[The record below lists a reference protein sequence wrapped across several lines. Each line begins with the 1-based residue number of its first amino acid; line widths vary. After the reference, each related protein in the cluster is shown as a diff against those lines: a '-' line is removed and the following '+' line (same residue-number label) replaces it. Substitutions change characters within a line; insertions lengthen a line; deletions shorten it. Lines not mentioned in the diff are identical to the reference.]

1 MFFKRHQSELN
12 DLQHTITEQNGLLE
26 AINRSMAVIEF
37 DLDGVVLK
45 ANDNFLKTMGYRA
58 EQVIGQPHRL
68 FCTPEFGRSA
78 QYTELWSRLKNGQ
91 FQSGTFERI
100 NSQGQ
105 PIWLEANYNPIKD
118 ASGRVVKVVKFAMNV
133 TTKVQQESEANAK
146 LQAIDRAMA
155 VIEFDLD
162 GGILTANQNFLTR
175 MGYTLAELKGKH
187 HRLFCRAELVNSS
200 AYEDFWRRLNQGELF
215 QGQFERVDKR
225 GQSIWLEANYN
236 PVYDAAGRLCKVVK
250 FATDVTARV
259 EQHEHDARS
268 ASAAYH
274 ISVETRK
281 VAEQGTQV
289 IQQAASEMR
298 EIADDIAQSSTL
310 IAQLGERSEQI
321 TAIVNTIRAIADQTN
336 LLALNAAIEAARAG
350 DQGRGFAVVA
360 DEVRNL
366 AHRTQESAEEI
377 HKMITSLQV
386 GSREA
391 VTTMNASQ
399 ASSEESVEVANQAGL
414 RLVSVTQRIGEIDG
428 MNQSV
433 AAATEEQTAVVETL
447 NVDVNQINLLNQQSV
462 ANLNETLKDCD
473 ALSQQANRLKQ
484 LVDSFKI

>member
-37 DLDGVVLK
+37 DLEGVVLK

-68 FCTPEFGRSA
+68 FCTAEFGRSA

-105 PIWLEANYNPIKD
+105 PVWLEANYNPIKD
-118 ASGRVVKVVKFAMNV
+118 ASGRVVKVVKFAMDV

-155 VIEFDLD
+155 VIEFDLN

-225 GQSIWLEANYN
+225 GHSVWLEANYN

-360 DEVRNL
+360 DEVRQL
-366 AHRTQESAEEI
+366 AARTSGSTAEI
-377 HKMITSLQV
+377 SNMIGLIQSETRQAIKSMEGTRGRAAQGVELADQAGSVILQIRD
-386 GSREA
+386 GASEA
-391 VTTMNASQ
+391 VQ
-399 ASSEESVEVANQAGL
+399 AVSMFANERAPG
-414 RLVSVTQRIGEIDG
+414 
-428 MNQSV
+428 
-433 AAATEEQTAVVETL
+433 
-447 NVDVNQINLLNQQSV
+447 
-462 ANLNETLKDCD
+462 
-473 ALSQQANRLKQ
+473 
-484 LVDSFKI
+484 

>member
-1 MFFKRHQSELN
+1 MFFKRHQAELN

-37 DLDGVVLK
+37 DLEGVVLK

-105 PIWLEANYNPIKD
+105 PVWLEANYNPIKD
-118 ASGRVVKVVKFAMNV
+118 ASGRVVKVVKFAMDV

-175 MGYTLAELKGKH
+175 MGYSLAELKGKH
-187 HRLFCRAELVNSS
+187 HRLFCTAETVNSS
-200 AYEDFWRRLNQGELF
+200 AYQDFWRRLNQGEF
-215 QGQFERVDKR
+215 FHGQFERVDKH
-225 GQSIWLEANYN
+225 GQTVWLEANYN

-360 DEVRNL
+360 DEVRQL
-366 AHRTQESAEEI
+366 AARTSGSTAEI
-377 HKMITSLQV
+377 SNMIGLILSETRQAIKSMEGTRGRAAQGVELADQAGSVILQIRD
-386 GSREA
+386 GASEA
-391 VTTMNASQ
+391 VQ
-399 ASSEESVEVANQAGL
+399 AVSMFANERAPG
-414 RLVSVTQRIGEIDG
+414 
-428 MNQSV
+428 
-433 AAATEEQTAVVETL
+433 
-447 NVDVNQINLLNQQSV
+447 
-462 ANLNETLKDCD
+462 
-473 ALSQQANRLKQ
+473 
-484 LVDSFKI
+484 

>member
-1 MFFKRHQSELN
+1 MFFNRQKSIID
-12 DLQHTITEQNGLLE
+12 DLQRTLIEQSGLLD

-37 DLDGVVLK
+37 DLEGVVMR
-45 ANDNFLKTMGYRA
+45 ANDNFLKTMGYTA
-58 EQVIGQPHRL
+58 EQAIGQPHKR

-105 PIWLEANYNPIKD
+105 PIWLEASYNPIKD
-118 ASGRVVKVVKFAMNV
+118 ASGRVVKVVKYAMDV
-133 TTKVQQESEANAK
+133 TAKVQQESEANAK

-155 VIEFDLD
+155 VIEFDLE
-162 GGILTANQNFLTR
+162 GNVLTANQNFLTR

-187 HRLFCRAELVNSS
+187 HRLFCTSELVNSG
-200 AYEDFWRRLNQGELF
+200 AYQDFWRRLNQGELF
-215 QGQFERVDKR
+215 HGLFERVDKR
-225 GQSIWLEANYN
+225 GQTVWLEANYN

-250 FATDVTARV
+250 FASDVTARV
-259 EQHEHDARS
+259 VQHEQDARS

-274 ISVETRK
+274 ISVATRK

-298 EIADDIAQSSTL
+298 EIAEDIAQSSTL

-350 DQGRGFAVVA
+350 EQGRGFAVVA
-360 DEVRNL
+360 DEVRLL
-366 AHRTQESAEEI
+366 AGRTSGSTAEI
-377 HKMITSLQV
+377 SNMIGLIQSET
-386 GSREA
+386 R
-391 VTTMNASQ
+391 Q
-399 ASSEESVEVANQAGL
+399 AIKSMEGTRGRAAEGVELANQAGTVIL
-414 RLVSVTQRIGEIDG
+414 QIRDGASEAVEAVS
-428 MNQSV
+428 MF
-433 AAATEEQTAVVETL
+433 
-447 NVDVNQINLLNQQSV
+447 
-462 ANLNETLKDCD
+462 ANER
-473 ALSQQANRLKQ
+473 APG
-484 LVDSFKI
+484 